1 MRENLSIR
9 PCISN
14 FSQMEQKK
22 IAILGSTGSI
32 GTQALD
38 VVARNRNLYKIKL
51 LTANN
56 NADLLI
62 SQALEFQ
69 ADNVVI
75 CNESLFPKVSFELA
89 SSGTKVYSGVKA
101 VSEILSSEDID
112 MVLTAMVGFSGLE
125 PTITAIN
132 NGRDIALANK
142 ETLVAGGSLVT
153 SLLKNHPEVSVVPVD
168 SEHSAIFQCLKG
180 EGTGLSK
187 ILLTASGGPF
197 LWTSASDL
205 QNVTR
210 DDALNHPKWNMGAK
224 VTIDSASMMNK
235 GFEMIEARWLFDV
248 QPDDIE
254 IVIHPQSIIHS
265 MVEFVDGSIIAQMG
279 VPDMRLPI
287 QYAFTHPERIHSPVK
302 RVDFAALGGFTF
314 LKPDREKFPCID
326 IAYDSIRKGGNVP
339 CIMNAANE
347 IAVQAFLNGSLP
359 FVKIPELIR
368 NTIEKVSF
376 IQTPSLEDILSTDRE
391 GRRVAEE
398 LAARKK

>member
-1 MRENLSIR
+1 MQR
-9 PCISN
+9 
-14 FSQMEQKK
+14 KG

-38 VVARNRNLYKIKL
+38 IVARNREMFDVRL

-56 NADLLI
+56 SADLLI
-62 SQALEFQ
+62 RQAKEFQ
-69 ADNVVI
+69 PSNVVI
-75 CNESLFPKVSFELA
+75 CNEALYSKVKYELEGIGIKIW
-89 SSGTKVYSGVKA
+89 SGA
-101 VSEILSSEDID
+101 AAISEILSSEDGID

-125 PTITAIN
+125 PTITAIKS
-132 NGRDIALANK
+132 GRNIALANK

-153 SLLKNHPEVSVVPVD
+153 SLLKEHPEVSVVPVD

-180 EGTGLSK
+180 ENSGVAK

-197 LWTSASDL
+197 LWTSKNDL

-235 GFEMIEARWLFDV
+235 GFEMIEARWLFNV

-254 IVIHPQSIIHS
+254 IVIHPQSVIHS
-265 MVEFVDGSIIAQMG
+265 MVEFIDGSIIAQMG

-287 QYAFTHPERIHSPVK
+287 QYAFTHPERLPSPVK
-302 RVDFAALGGFTF
+302 KVDLTALGGFTF
-314 LKPDREKFPCID
+314 LKPDSEKFPCID
-326 IAYDSIRKGGNVP
+326 IAYDAIRQGGNIP
-339 CIMNAANE
+339 CVMNAANE
-347 IAVQAFLNGSLP
+347 IAVKSFLNGTLP

-368 NTIEKVSF
+368 NTMDKVSF
-376 IQTPSLEDILSTDRE
+376 IQAPTLEDILNTDRE

-398 LAARKK
+398 MVSRKK